1 MVHRQPGTGINSL
14 NSHKSTTIKPQTVT
28 VKKYLDR
35 IGYQGSLA
43 PNLSTLNQ
51 LHLTH
56 MLAVPFENLDI
67 SLNRQISLE
76 LPAILHKIVN
86 LGRGG
91 FCYELNY
98 AFAWLLGELGFSV
111 ELLSASTFDGKS
123 LGPEFDHML
132 LRVEAD
138 QPVFA
143 DVGFGDSFL
152 LPIFPAHKPVLQF
165 DRYYRVESNGTRW
178 ILEQRFEVG
187 DWKPLYIFDLKSHQ
201 ISEFETM
208 CQYHQ
213 TNEASN
219 FTRRTVCSR
228 ATEQGRITCANN
240 RFIVT
245 EAGHREESIIED
257 KIILEAILMQRFG
270 ITLNTKDLQG
280 LLSVLQTQEAVKQ

>member
-1 MVHRQPGTGINSL
+1 
-14 NSHKSTTIKPQTVT
+14 
-28 VKKYLDR
+28 
-35 IGYQGSLA
+35 
-43 PNLSTLNQ
+43 
-51 LHLTH
+51 

-76 LPAILHKIVN
+76 LPVILHKIVN
-86 LGRGG
+86 LRRGG

-123 LGPEFDHML
+123 LGPEFDHLL

-138 QPVFA
+138 HPVFA

-152 LPIFPAHKPVLQF
+152 FPIFPGQKPAFQF

-178 ILEQRFEVG
+178 MLEQQFETEG
-187 DWKPLYIFDLKSHQ
+187 WKPLYIFDLKSHQ
-201 ISEFETM
+201 ISDFETM
-208 CQYHQ
+208 CNYHQ
-213 TNEASN
+213 TSEASN
-219 FTRRTVCSR
+219 FTRRTVCSL

-245 EAGHREESIIED
+245 EAGHREESIIENG
-257 KIILEAILMQRFG
+257 IMLESILTQQFG
-270 ITLNTKDLQG
+270 ITSDTIDLQR
-280 LLSVLQTQEAVKQ
+280 LLSVIQTQDTVTQ

>member
-1 MVHRQPGTGINSL
+1 MAANF
-14 NSHKSTTIKPQTVT
+14 
-28 VKKYLDR
+28 
-35 IGYQGSLA
+35 
-43 PNLSTLNQ
+43 STLNQ

-76 LPAILHKIVN
+76 LPVILHKIVN

-98 AFAWLLGELGFSV
+98 AFAWLLGELGFAV
-111 ELLSASTFDGKS
+111 ELLSAATFDGKS
-123 LGPEFDHML
+123 LGPEFDHLL

-152 LPIFPAHKPVLQF
+152 LPIFPAHKPAFQF
-165 DRYYRVESNGTRW
+165 DRYYRLESNGERW
-178 ILEQRFEVG
+178 ILEQRFEAG
-187 DWKPLYIFDLKSHQ
+187 GWKPLYIFDLKSHR
-201 ISEFETM
+201 IADFETM

-228 ATEQGRITCANN
+228 ATEQGRITCTNN

-245 EAGHREESIIED
+245 EAGHRKESVIENKAMLEE
-257 KIILEAILMQRFG
+257 ILIQGFG
-270 ITLNTKDLQG
+270 ITIDPIDLQR
-280 LLSVLQTQEAVKQ
+280 LLSVLQTQEAVKP

>member
-1 MVHRQPGTGINSL
+1 
-14 NSHKSTTIKPQTVT
+14 
-28 VKKYLDR
+28 
-35 IGYQGSLA
+35 
-43 PNLSTLNQ
+43 
-51 LHLTH
+51 
-56 MLAVPFENLDI
+56 MLAVPFENFDI

-76 LPAILHKIVN
+76 LPVILHKIVN
-86 LGRGG
+86 LRRGG

-98 AFAWLLGELGFSV
+98 AFAWLLRELGFSV

-123 LGPEFDHML
+123 LGPEFDHLL

-152 LPIFPAHKPVLQF
+152 LPIFPMHTPVFQF
-165 DRYYRVESNGTRW
+165 DRYYRVESNGVRW
-178 ILEQRFEVG
+178 ILEQRFDGG

-201 ISEFETM
+201 IADFAAM

-245 EAGHREESIIED
+245 EAGHRQESIIES
-257 KIILEAILMQRFG
+257 KMMLENILRHRFG
-270 ITLNTKDLQG
+270 IAFDAIDLQL
-280 LLSVLQTQEAVKQ
+280 LLSVSQTQGAIEQ